1 MFQNPANYL
10 ANPRKSHVAHIR
22 VVVAEPNRPAEIRMI
37 GRSLKIMQAIVG
49 GYIERVP
56 WGDLDV
62 CFNEEGRGEQLPPN
76 RVVAGYPIFGTLFV
90 SRTDVEE
97 GESVSLSEA
106 EANTIRIALD
116 ELVAGGGG
124 WKDPYII
131 NPVGEIHPAALRAA
145 KQDMRLAE
153 REGEI
158 AIGQTRVGT
167 VFLRCDY
174 DNYSI
179 TKAGPEA
186 YVIAAGKKAVVLPVL
201 AGLYVV
207 TS

>member
-10 ANPRKSHVAHIR
+10 ANPRAKRDSQIR
-22 VVVAEPNRPAEIRMI
+22 VVVAEPNRPAEVRMI
-37 GRSLKIMQAIVG
+37 GRSLDAMQAIVG
-49 GYIERVP
+49 GYIEHVF
-56 WGDLDV
+56 WGKLDV
-62 CFNEEGRGEQLPPN
+62 YLNEEGRLTGHPPN
-76 RVVAGYPIFGTLFV
+76 RVVGGYDIVGTLFV
-90 SRTDVEE
+90 SRSDAE
-97 GESVSLSEA
+97 GEQVSQSESEA
-106 EANTIRIALD
+106 EKIRVALD
-116 ELVAGGGG
+116 AAMPGGGG

-201 AGLYVV
+201 AGLYAV

>member
-1 MFQNPANYL
+1 
-10 ANPRKSHVAHIR
+10 V
-22 VVVAEPNRPAEIRMI
+22 
-37 GRSLKIMQAIVG
+37 
-49 GYIERVP
+49 
-56 WGDLDV
+56 
-62 CFNEEGRGEQLPPN
+62 GEQV
-76 RVVAGYPIFGTLFV
+76 RLF
-90 SRTDVEE
+90 E
-97 GESVSLSEA
+97 SEA
-106 EANTIRIALD
+106 EKIR
-116 ELVAGGGG
+116 VARDAAMPGGGG

-201 AGLYVV
+201 AGLYAV